1 MRPVTES
8 AVADPVLSV
17 AGVNRARDR
26 NSRQVVESSA
36 DDPLDDVTVQL
47 ETRPFAPTSSRK
59 PVAPDSPERTAEA
72 G

>member
-1 MRPVTES
+1 MRPLTES
-8 AVADPVLSV
+8 LVLAPVLSV

-26 NSRQVVESSA
+26 SSRHVVESSA
-36 DDPLDDVTVQL
+36 DEPLDEVTVQL